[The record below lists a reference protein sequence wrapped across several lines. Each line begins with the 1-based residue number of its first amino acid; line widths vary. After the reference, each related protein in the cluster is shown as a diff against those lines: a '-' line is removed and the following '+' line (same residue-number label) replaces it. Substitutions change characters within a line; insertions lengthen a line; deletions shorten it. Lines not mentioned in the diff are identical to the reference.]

1 MNRILPSLLGGSL
14 TVPQLNSAKHEFS
27 ISSQK
32 ENPIKKKKNVKPKS
46 LRCPENISDKIEA
59 LASEPNTTLDLLM
72 NNIPLKIEIDPDID
86 DADLETG
93 VKNLTNLLKNPD
105 EVNNLNSLLAEETIV
120 SDILDQGLST
130 DLEIA
135 ETYSL
140 NPSQD
145 KKLADLDA
153 QDEMMEEIFGDELD
167 KDKDPDF
174 VPPLMKEKV

>member
-1 MNRILPSLLGGSL
+1 
-14 TVPQLNSAKHEFS
+14 
-27 ISSQK
+27 
-32 ENPIKKKKNVKPKS
+32 
-46 LRCPENISDKIEA
+46 
-59 LASEPNTTLDLLM
+59 M
-72 NNIPLKIEIDPDID
+72 NNIPLKIEIDPDIE
-86 DADLETG
+86 DADLEAG

-135 ETYSL
+135 EIYSV
-140 NPSQD
+140 NPEKD

-174 VPPLMKEKV
+174 VPPLTKEKV

>member
-1 MNRILPSLLGGSL
+1 M
-14 TVPQLNSAKHEFS
+14 H
-27 ISSQK
+27 
-32 ENPIKKKKNVKPKS
+32 
-46 LRCPENISDKIEA
+46 
-59 LASEPNTTLDLLM
+59 
-72 NNIPLKIEIDPDID
+72 NIPLKIEIDPDID
-86 DADLETG
+86 DADLEAG

-120 SDILDQGLST
+120 SDILDHGLST

>member
-1 MNRILPSLLGGSL
+1 
-14 TVPQLNSAKHEFS
+14 
-27 ISSQK
+27 
-32 ENPIKKKKNVKPKS
+32 
-46 LRCPENISDKIEA
+46 
-59 LASEPNTTLDLLM
+59 M
-72 NNIPLKIEIDPDID
+72 NNIPLKIEIDPDIE
-86 DADLETG
+86 DADLEAG

-135 ETYSL
+135 EIYSS
-140 NPSQD
+140 NPEKD

-174 VPPLMKEKV
+174 VPPLTKEKV